1 MTAGERLAQL
11 AKTSGTAGALLLLIG
26 SGATAGAALV
36 DYSKLQTATAAQHL
50 LVDHAIVQPP
60 AQQPGIGQGAGPSIT
75 SRYSDD
81 RAYDRDRVLERL
93 SKVVIAGKEYDP
105 FDPRLFDILEA
116 TAATPEPESDDEL
129 ERQER
134 KLSRTFVVR
143 AGDRDIKVPMFR
155 PMLPEMP
162 SFKEAFAKDF
172 EKYAEK
178 AALAAAEER
187 RRILLLLL
195 SADF

>member
-50 LVDHAIVQPP
+50 LVDHAVVQPP
-60 AQQPGIGQGAGPSIT
+60 VSQPGIGQGAGPSVT

-81 RAYDRDRVLERL
+81 RAYDQDRVRERL
-93 SKVVIAGKEYDP
+93 AKVVIRGKEYDP
-105 FDPRLFDILEA
+105 FDPRLIDILEA
-116 TAATPEPESDDEL
+116 AAATPEPDADTEMQ
-129 ERQER
+129 RQER
-134 KLSRTFVVR
+134 KLSRRFVVR
-143 AGDRDIKVPMFR
+143 TADRDIEVPMFR
-155 PMLPEMP
+155 PMLGEMP
-162 SFKEAFAKDF
+162 SFKDAFAKDF

-178 AALAAAEER
+178 AAAAAEDEK
-187 RRILLLLL
+187 RRIMLILL
-195 SADF
+195 SADL